1 MHSGPLSRDRY
12 IMSPSAFLGGV
23 GQLRL
28 SGRGAVWC
36 AGRGR
41 LLPGVPRR
49 VGGKLRAAAVRAREM
64 VVLGLVTTKRGQME
78 NPDDL
83 KPRIDEEARFP
94 AA

>member
-1 MHSGPLSRDRY
+1 
-12 IMSPSAFLGGV
+12 
-23 GQLRL
+23 
-28 SGRGAVWC
+28 
-36 AGRGR
+36 
-41 LLPGVPRR
+41 
-49 VGGKLRAAAVRAREM
+49 M